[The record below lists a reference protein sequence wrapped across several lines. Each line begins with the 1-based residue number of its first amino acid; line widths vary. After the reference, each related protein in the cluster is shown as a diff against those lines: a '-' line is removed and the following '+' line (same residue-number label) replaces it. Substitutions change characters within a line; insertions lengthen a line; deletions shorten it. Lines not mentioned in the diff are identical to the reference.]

1 MPRPEVRERVE
12 PVRMLRPER
21 VLPVG
26 VLPVIRPLGAGAAP
40 DAAAALCRA
49 AGGIPQ
55 VEQ

>member
-12 PVRMLRPER
+12 PVRMLRLDG

-26 VLPVIRPLGAGAAP
+26 VLPVIRPLGALGTL
-40 DAAAALCRA
+40 DRA
-49 AGGIPQ
+49 TGGIPQ

>member
-12 PVRMLRPER
+12 PVRMLRLDG

-26 VLPVIRPLGAGAAP
+26 VLPVIRPLGALGTLGTL
-40 DAAAALCRA
+40 DRA
-49 AGGIPQ
+49 TGGIPQ

>member
-12 PVRMLRPER
+12 PVRMLRLER

-26 VLPVIRPLGAGAAP
+26 VLPVIRPLGGALAP
-40 DAAAALCRA
+40 AT
-49 AGGIPQ
+49 GGIPQ

>member
-12 PVRMLRPER
+12 PVRMLRPDR

-26 VLPVIRPLGAGAAP
+26 VLPVIRPLGALGTL
-40 DAAAALCRA
+40 DRA
-49 AGGIPQ
+49 TGGSPQ